1 MTIQTSIEPATS
13 VIALDKIHITLGNGA
28 SEVHVLKGLSLN
40 IPKGQSAG
48 IVGPSGSGK
57 STLLMVMA
65 GLERVDQGSVEIA
78 GTKLNAMSEDQ
89 IAAFRGRN
97 IGIVF
102 QSFHLIPN
110 MTALENVA
118 VPMELAGDPDAFA
131 KAKTE
136 LEAVGLGNRLTHY
149 PGELSGGEQQRVAMA
164 RALAPNPAILIAD
177 EPTGNL
183 DSDTG
188 KHIADLLFAKQI
200 ERGMTLVLV
209 THDRELAARCQ
220 RQIAIRA
227 GEIDEVNSTDANSTG
242 ANSTDI
248 NAARVA
254 AR

>member
-1 MTIQTSIEPATS
+1 MNIQTAIEPAPS

-40 IPKGQSAG
+40 ITKGQSAG

-65 GLERVDQGSVEIA
+65 GLERVDQGDVEIA

-89 IAAFRGRN
+89 IATFRGRN

-118 VPMELAGDPDAFA
+118 VPMELAGDPNAFN

-136 LEAVGLGNRLTHY
+136 LEAVGLGARLTHY

-183 DSDTG
+183 DTVTG
-188 KHIADLLFAKQI
+188 KQIADLLFAKQM

-209 THDRELAARCQ
+209 THDRDLAARCQ

-227 GEIDEVNSTDANSTG
+227 GEIDEANSTMV
-242 ANSTDI
+242 SI
-248 NAARVA
+248 
-254 AR
+254 